1 MKTYQDLKRK
11 LQEEIQLRLD
21 AYRELTDDEIGDV
34 IDQVIIEQSRIDYMS
49 AELKLKLR
57 QELFNAIR
65 RLDLLQE
72 LIDDKAVTEIMV
84 NGEDAVYYEKDGQ
97 IFMWDRHFESREKL
111 EDVIQQIVSRSN
123 RQVNE
128 SVPIV
133 DARLTDGSRVNVV
146 LDPIALNGP
155 ILTIRKFP
163 EEAIEMEDMIRWGS
177 ISREAADYMK
187 ILVQAGYNIFISGA
201 TSTGKTTF
209 LNVLADYIPK
219 HERVITIEDSAEL
232 QLHDIENLVRLEVRQ
247 ADSEGVSRVTL
258 RDLIKTSL
266 RMRPDRI
273 IVGEVRGP
281 EALDMIQSMNT
292 GHDGSL
298 STGHA
303 NSPEDMLSRLET
315 MILMGTDMPLRAIQ
329 KQIASSIDIIVQ
341 LGRLRDRS
349 RRVVE
354 ITELLDCRN
363 GEYVLNPLFC
373 FHENDGEREGRL
385 MMKNENEVRGLCTDT
400 WETENEEY
408 WGKSMGREKP
418 LMLAETQAIYR
429 TEFRNEKVQGAL
441 ERTGHH
447 LINRRK
453 LRAAALDVS
462 EL

>member
-1 MKTYQDLKRK
+1 MREFQVMKQE
-11 LQEEIQLRLD
+11 LQEMVHQRLD
-21 AYRELTDDEIGDV
+21 MSTELSDEAIGDV
-34 IDQVIIEQSRIDYMS
+34 IDEVIMEKSRNMYMS
-49 AELKLKLR
+49 SVTKLTLR

-72 LIDDKAVTEIMV
+72 LIDDKSVSEIMV
-84 NGEDAVYYEKDGQ
+84 NGADSIFYERNGK
-97 IFMWDRHFESREKL
+97 IYTWDRHFESREKL

-133 DARLTDGSRVNVV
+133 DARLSDGSRVNVV
-146 LDPIALNGP
+146 LDPVALNGP

-163 EEAIEMEDMIRWGS
+163 EEAITMEKLIEWES
-177 ISREAADYMK
+177 LSQEAADYLK

-219 HERVITIEDSAEL
+219 TERVITIEDSAEL
-232 QLHDIENLVRLEVRQ
+232 QLHDIANLVRMEVRQ
-247 ADSEGVSRVTL
+247 ADAEGVSSVTL
-258 RDLIKTSL
+258 RDLIKASL

-303 NSPEDMLSRLET
+303 NSSEDMLSRIET
-315 MILMGTDMPLRAIQ
+315 MILMGSDMPLPAIR
-329 KQIASSIDIIVQ
+329 KQIASSIDIIIQ

-349 RRVVE
+349 RRVTE
-354 ITELLDCRN
+354 ITEVLSCDQN
-363 GEYVLNPLFC
+363 GYVLNKLFQ
-373 FHENDGEREGRL
+373 FNERDDLLRETSVYGNAPEKVRGGLDRTGYRL
-385 MMKNENEVRGLCTDT
+385 M
-400 WETENEEY
+400 
-408 WGKSMGREKP
+408 
-418 LMLAETQAIYR
+418 
-429 TEFRNEKVQGAL
+429 
-441 ERTGHH
+441 
-447 LINRRK
+447 NRRK
-453 LRAAALDVS
+453 LRAAALES
-462 EL
+462 PEI

>member
-1 MKTYQDLKRK
+1 MREFQVMKQE
-11 LQEEIQLRLD
+11 LQEMVHQRLD
-21 AYRELTDDEIGDV
+21 MSTELSDEAIGDV
-34 IDQVIIEQSRIDYMS
+34 IDEVIMEKSRNMYMS
-49 AELKLKLR
+49 SVTKLTLR

-72 LIDDKAVTEIMV
+72 LIDDKSVSEIMV
-84 NGEDAVYYEKDGQ
+84 NGADSIFYERNGK
-97 IFMWDRHFESREKL
+97 IYTWDRHFESREKL

-133 DARLTDGSRVNVV
+133 DARLSDGSRVNVV
-146 LDPIALNGP
+146 LDPVALNGP

-163 EEAIEMEDMIRWGS
+163 EEAITMEKLIEWES
-177 ISREAADYMK
+177 LSQEAADYLK

-219 HERVITIEDSAEL
+219 TERVITIEDSAEL
-232 QLHDIENLVRLEVRQ
+232 QLHDIANLVRMEVRQ
-247 ADSEGVSRVTL
+247 ADAEGVCSVTL
-258 RDLIKTSL
+258 RDLIKASL

-303 NSPEDMLSRLET
+303 NSPEDMLSRIET
-315 MILMGTDMPLRAIQ
+315 MILMGSDMPLPAIR
-329 KQIASSIDIIVQ
+329 KQIASSIDIIIQ

-349 RRVVE
+349 RRVTE
-354 ITELLDCRN
+354 ITEVLSCDQN
-363 GEYVLNPLFC
+363 GYVLNKLFQ
-373 FHENDGEREGRL
+373 FNERDDLLRETSVYGNAPEKVRGGLDRTGYRL
-385 MMKNENEVRGLCTDT
+385 M
-400 WETENEEY
+400 
-408 WGKSMGREKP
+408 
-418 LMLAETQAIYR
+418 
-429 TEFRNEKVQGAL
+429 
-441 ERTGHH
+441 
-447 LINRRK
+447 NRRK
-453 LRAAALDVS
+453 LRAAALES
-462 EL
+462 PEI

>member
-1 MKTYQDLKRK
+1 MREFQVMKQE
-11 LQEEIQLRLD
+11 LQEMVHQRLD
-21 AYRELTDDEIGDV
+21 MSTELSDETIGDV
-34 IDQVIIEQSRIDYMS
+34 IDEVIMEKSRNMYMS
-49 AELKLKLR
+49 SVTKLTLR

-72 LIDDKAVTEIMV
+72 LIDDKSVSEIMV
-84 NGEDAVYYEKDGQ
+84 NGADSIFYERNGK
-97 IFMWDRHFESREKL
+97 IYTWDRHFESREKL

-133 DARLTDGSRVNVV
+133 DARLSDGSRVNVV
-146 LDPIALNGP
+146 LDPVALNGP

-163 EEAIEMEDMIRWGS
+163 EEAITMEKLIEWES
-177 ISREAADYMK
+177 LSQEAADYLK

-219 HERVITIEDSAEL
+219 TERVITIEDSAEL
-232 QLHDIENLVRLEVRQ
+232 QLHDIANLVRMEVRQ
-247 ADSEGVSRVTL
+247 ADAEGVSSVTL
-258 RDLIKTSL
+258 RDLIKASL

-303 NSPEDMLSRLET
+303 NSPEDMLSRIET
-315 MILMGTDMPLRAIQ
+315 MILMGSDMPLPAIR
-329 KQIASSIDIIVQ
+329 KQIASSIDIIIQ

-349 RRVVE
+349 RRVTE
-354 ITELLDCRN
+354 ITEVLSCDQN
-363 GEYVLNPLFC
+363 GYVLNKLFQ
-373 FHENDGEREGRL
+373 FNERDDLLRETSVYGNAPEKVRGGLDRTGYRL
-385 MMKNENEVRGLCTDT
+385 M
-400 WETENEEY
+400 
-408 WGKSMGREKP
+408 
-418 LMLAETQAIYR
+418 
-429 TEFRNEKVQGAL
+429 
-441 ERTGHH
+441 
-447 LINRRK
+447 NRRK
-453 LRAAALDVS
+453 LRAAALES
-462 EL
+462 PEI